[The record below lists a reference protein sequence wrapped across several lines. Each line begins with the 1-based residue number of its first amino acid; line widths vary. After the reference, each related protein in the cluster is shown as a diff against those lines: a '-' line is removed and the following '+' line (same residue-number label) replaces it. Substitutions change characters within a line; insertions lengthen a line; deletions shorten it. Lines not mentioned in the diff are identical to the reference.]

1 MRILKKVKIGRK
13 RNSNV
18 IIVALHGGNLEKGT
32 TELTK
37 LVAHPHRYNY
47 YYFTVLNHTNPE
59 KFHVTSPHYNDPT
72 LLNMVKSKDFA
83 ISIHGAKGTKP
94 VIYLGGLDT
103 PLKQFIKYEL
113 LK

>member
-47 YYFTVLNHTNPE
+47 YYFTVLNHTKPE
-59 KFHVTSPHYNDPT
+59 RFHVASSHYNDQT
-72 LLNMVKSKDFA
+72 LPNMLKSKDVAF
-83 ISIHGAKGTKP
+83 SIHWAKGNEY